1 MKETKGGTMF
11 VNQGQAARN
20 QTTHRHKNA
29 QIHTDTK
36 ASMEAISRHLLDVIW
51 DLILRNGA
59 LPGELYGGCRQKE
72 GGEEGRG
79 GEKGTKKVKMEE
91 MSSSKNW
98 HL

>member
-1 MKETKGGTMF
+1 MSTK
-11 VNQGQAARN
+11 ARRRAIR
-20 QTTHRHKNA
+20 Q
-29 QIHTDTK
+29 HTDTKTLKSTRTQK